1 VSRTVFLH
9 VGVAKTGTTYLQRLL
24 STNRDLLRDHGVLYP
39 GERPNAH
46 FLASMDLR
54 EAGFGGYHYPG
65 APGMWQKLV
74 AEAKRFPHATVIS
87 HETLARA
94 RPNTIAK
101 AVADFDTGDVRVVVT
116 ARDLGRQIPAVWQ
129 ETVKNRNVQTYSQ
142 FLEAVFEATAADG
155 TTKLNSFWRPQ
166 DVPRLVRRWLES
178 VGDGNVIV
186 VTVPPAGADRQE
198 LWRRFATALE
208 LPDLPYS
215 FDTGVGNASLGTVQ
229 SELLR
234 RMNRHIPEQVEWAT
248 YERRVK
254 REFVERRLSSLPSSD
269 RIAVPDRWREQV
281 GVVADRM
288 TRELAQLPIRVIGDL
303 DDLRPQLTEPAGPLP
318 DDISDTQLLKA
329 ALGVLADLAVAPG
342 AAPRPAQPQ
351 PPSPPQSQPPS
362 DISRV
367 ERLKQKLQP

>member
-1 VSRTVFLH
+1 
-9 VGVAKTGTTYLQRLL
+9 
-24 STNRDLLRDHGVLYP
+24 
-39 GERPNAH
+39 
-46 FLASMDLR
+46 
-54 EAGFGGYHYPG
+54 
-65 APGMWQKLV
+65 MWQKLV
-74 AEAKRFPHATVIS
+74 AEANRFPRTTVIS

-116 ARDLGRQIPAVWQ
+116 TRDLGRQIPAVWQ

-142 FLEAVFEATAADG
+142 FLEAVFEATTEDG

-234 RMNRHIPEQVEWAT
+234 RMNRQIPEQVEWAT

-288 TRELAQLPIRVIGDL
+288 TRELAELPIRVIGDL
-303 DDLRPQLTEPAGPLP
+303 EDLRPQFAEPAGPLP
-318 DDISDTQLLKA
+318 DDISDSRLLKA
-329 ALGVLADLAVAPG
+329 ALRVLADLAVVPSA
-342 AAPRPAQPQ
+342 AAPRPPAPQPQ
-351 PPSPPQSQPPS
+351 PQPQPAPQSPS
-362 DISRV
+362 DVSRV
-367 ERLKQKLQP
+367 GRLKQKLQP